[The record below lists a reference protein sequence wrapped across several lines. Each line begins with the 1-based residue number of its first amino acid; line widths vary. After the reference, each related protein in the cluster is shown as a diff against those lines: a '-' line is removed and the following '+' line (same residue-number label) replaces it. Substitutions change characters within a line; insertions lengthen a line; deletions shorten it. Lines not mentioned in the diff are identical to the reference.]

1 MEVWPWLFGWGL
13 QHGHQLA
20 KLESARPSFQLTVH
34 LGPLSDHVA
43 VPAGLPEVALCTAQ
57 QHRVLARCAVEAA
70 AADHCRCQGATAKGA
85 RSPAQGHHAGIYE
98 GVLLQHLDE

>member
-20 KLESARPSFQLTVH
+20 KLESARPSFQLIVH

-43 VPAGLPEVALCTAQ
+43 VPAGLPQVALCTAQ